1 MKKLRRR
8 PDTRL
13 QDASTSVL
21 RYALAGNLLWIGA
34 LKFEAYEVENIDPLV
49 SSSPPLS
56 PLREKLG
63 KQKLARIIGV
73 TEIAF
78 GALIAAKPLA
88 PRASALASLGAVGMF
103 MTTLSFMKTT
113 PGVSQDGHAA
123 PKLSLVGQFLA
134 KDSVLL
140 GASLVTAVDSLQEA
154 DLL

>member
-1 MKKLRRR
+1 MRLRRR

-49 SSSPPLS
+49 SSSPLFS
-56 PLREKLG
+56 SLHEKLG
-63 KQKLARIIGV
+63 KQKLARSIGV
-73 TEIAF
+73 MEIVL
-78 GALIAAKPLA
+78 GALIAAKPFA

-103 MTTLSFMKTT
+103 TTTLSFMMTT
-113 PGVSQDGHAA
+113 PGVTQDEHAA
-123 PKLSLVGQFLA
+123 PALSMVGQFLA

-140 GASLVTAVDSLQEA
+140 GASLVTAVDSLQDA
-154 DLL
+154 ALL